1 MLPDVIVLSEPS
13 VDDDLRPLCPPPRSR
28 GVFLYDGPVYRHT
41 VLAWLKWI
49 GTQALSLPQEPMHVA
64 TVLLRFPTRSYV
76 GGVLGL
82 AVYR

>member
-1 MLPDVIVLSEPS
+1 MYCLSH
-13 VDDDLRPLCPPPRSR
+13 PLMTTCVRFAPPRSR

-64 TVLLRFPTRSYV
+64 TVLLRFPTQSYV